1 MALLTRYTALSTAI
15 VLASASPLLGV
26 KVWANDTANAWSFS
40 GKAKA
45 GMEYQSNVN
54 ISELEQASGESDNAV
69 VLDAQVDLGWQ
80 ISDNLRL
87 DSGYSINDKS
97 YQTAS
102 DYDSRLQLAFVDMSY
117 ALTTVT
123 IGANVYHAQADLDG
137 SNFLTLN
144 QFSLYSMHSLSDS
157 WFLRPSIMHANKQFD
172 QIEERDAKSYT
183 AAVDSFWF
191 FNQGQRFI
199 SVGASYEDEDT
210 TASSF
215 SYTATGLN
223 ARVSNQFSLW
233 QIQQKIQLG
242 AKLSQRDYQTQDNGS
257 HRDDVHQ
264 QYDAKWEVNL
274 GQHWAILTSIEYGDF
289 HSTLS
294 TADYDETRAGLMLQA
309 SF

>member
-1 MALLTRYTALSTAI
+1 MALFNRNTALSTAI
-15 VLASASPLLGV
+15 VLTSASPLLWV
-26 KVWANDTANAWSFS
+26 NVSANDNVDAWSFS

-54 ISELEQASGESDNAV
+54 ISELEQASGESDSAV
-69 VLDAQVDLGWQ
+69 VLDAQLDLGWQ
-80 ISDNLRL
+80 VSDNLRI

-102 DYDSRLQLAFVDMSY
+102 DYDSRLQLAFADVSY
-117 ALTTVT
+117 ALTTTT

-137 SNFLTLN
+137 SDFLTLN
-144 QFSLYSMHSLSDS
+144 QFSVYTMHSLSDS
-157 WFLRPSIMHANKQFD
+157 WFLRPSLVHADKQFD
-172 QIEERDAKSYT
+172 QIEQRDAKSYS

-199 SVGASYEDEDT
+199 SVGATYEDEEANAT
-210 TASSF
+210 EF

-223 ARVSNQFSLW
+223 ARISNQFSLW
-233 QIQQKIQLG
+233 QIQQKIQFG
-242 AKLSQRDYQTQDNGS
+242 AKLSQRDYQTQDDGS
-257 HRDDVHQ
+257 RRDDIHQ

-274 GQHWAILTSIEYGDF
+274 GQHWAVLTSVEYGDF
-289 HSTLS
+289 QSTLS